1 MIDKLNKLDLSL
13 MKLEELDK
21 DRFSFNNFKEIN
33 LQLENVVN
41 EIMSSINTDLEKNLN
56 VDEQVYLEQILSKIE
71 KLESKILPKA
81 NLLNSFSKSII

>member
-1 MIDKLNKLDLSL
+1 MIEKLNKLDSNL

-41 EIMSSINTDLEKNLN
+41 EIMSSSNTDLEKNLN

>member
-41 EIMSSINTDLEKNLN
+41 EIMSSINTDLEKSLN
-56 VDEQVYLEQILSKIE
+56 ADEEVYLGQILSKIE

>member
-1 MIDKLNKLDLSL
+1 MIDKLNKLDLGL

-21 DRFSFNNFKEIN
+21 DRFSFSNFKELN
-33 LQLENVVN
+33 LQLENSIN
-41 EIMSSINTDLEKNLN
+41 EIMASINTDLEKKLSD
-56 VDEQVYLEQILSKIE
+56 DEQVFLEKILSKIE

>member
-21 DRFSFNNFKEIN
+21 DRFSFSNFKELN
-33 LQLENVVN
+33 LQLENAVN
-41 EIMSSINTDLEKNLN
+41 EVMAAINTDLEKNPS
-56 VDEQVYLEQILSKIE
+56 VDEQVFLEKILSKIE

>member
-41 EIMSSINTDLEKNLN
+41 EIMSSINTDLEKKLSD
-56 VDEQVYLEQILSKIE
+56 DEQVFLEKILSKIE

>member
-41 EIMSSINTDLEKNLN
+41 EIMSSINTDLEKSLN
-56 VDEQVYLEQILSKIE
+56 ADEQVYLGQILSKIE

>member
-13 MKLEELDK
+13 IKLEELDK
-21 DRFSFNNFKEIN
+21 ARFSFSNFKEVN
-33 LQLENVVN
+33 LQLENAVN
-41 EIMSSINTDLEKNLN
+41 EVMSAINTDLEKNPS
-56 VDEQVYLEQILSKIE
+56 VDEQVFLENILSKIE

>member
-1 MIDKLNKLDLSL
+1 MIDKLNKLDLGL

-21 DRFSFNNFKEIN
+21 DRFSFSNFKELN
-33 LQLENVVN
+33 LQLENAVN
-41 EIMSSINTDLEKNLN
+41 EVMAAINTDLEKNPS
-56 VDEQVYLEQILSKIE
+56 VDEQVFLEKILSKIE

>member
-1 MIDKLNKLDLSL
+1 MIEKLNKLDLNL

-21 DRFSFNNFKEIN
+21 DRFSFNNFKDLN
-33 LQLENVVN
+33 LQLENVIN
-41 EIMSSINTDLEKNLN
+41 EIMLSINTDLEKNLS
-56 VDEQVYLEQILSKIE
+56 VDEQVFSEKILSKIE

>member
-1 MIDKLNKLDLSL
+1 MIEKLNKLDSNL

-33 LQLENVVN
+33 LQLENVLN

>member
-21 DRFSFNNFKEIN
+21 DRFSFSNFKELN
-33 LQLENVVN
+33 LQLENAIN
-41 EIMSSINTDLEKNLN
+41 EIMASINTDLEKKLSD
-56 VDEQVYLEQILSKIE
+56 DEQVFLEKILSKIE

>member
-1 MIDKLNKLDLSL
+1 MIEKLNKLDLNL

-21 DRFSFNNFKEIN
+21 DRFSFNNFKDLN
-33 LQLENVVN
+33 LQLENVIN
-41 EIMSSINTDLEKNLN
+41 EIMLSINTDLEKKLS
-56 VDEQVYLEQILSKIE
+56 VDEQAFLEKILSKIE